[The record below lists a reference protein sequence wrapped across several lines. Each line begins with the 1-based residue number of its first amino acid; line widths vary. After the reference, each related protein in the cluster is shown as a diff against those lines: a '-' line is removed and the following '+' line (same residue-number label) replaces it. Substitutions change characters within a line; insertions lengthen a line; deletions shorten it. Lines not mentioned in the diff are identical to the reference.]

1 MSLEEREYISILL
14 AKGESLRSIGKEL
27 GRNHSSISRE
37 LNINAP
43 PVHKGYCLAH
53 KAHERSVVR
62 NRESHQRPRLKDET
76 TRDFVCEKGWSP
88 ELIAGRIREY
98 HPEHKIGYEAIY
110 QYISAI

>member
-1 MSLEEREYISILL
+1 MGRKFKRMSLEEREYISILL

-43 PVHKGYCLAH
+43 PIHKGYYLAH

-76 TRDFVCEKGWSP
+76 TRDFVCEKIVEGWSP

-98 HPEHKIGYEAIY
+98 HPEHKIGY
-110 QYISAI
+110 